1 MTSRKHLDSICD
13 SFARRIGYQ
22 FSLCIALVFATVSTT
37 FAGPTEREQAFRIH
51 NRLAGVP
58 PSETVLTAMEA
69 DLNGPNPDPIAAA
82 RTAMDN
88 PNFYTV
94 TVKNFAAPWTNRDQT
109 VFVPLNDYTTLV
121 IGMVKDGVPFT
132 EILSADLLYRHTG
145 QQGLPSPNS
154 NAYYENLEQAMLQ
167 PGFDPQTEIVATTQS
182 AAYGTPTQAT
192 AGVMTT
198 RAAAEAFFI
207 AGTNRAMFRFTLM
220 NHMCTDLEG
229 VHDTT
234 IVPDRIRQDVSRS
247 PGGDS
252 RVFMNNCIGCHSG
265 MDPLAQAFAYY
276 DYDEVLG
283 RMLYTGGTVASK
295 YFNNDTTFEDG
306 FITPDDSWNN
316 YWRVGQNANLGWD
329 INLPGNGAGAKTL
342 GQELAATQAFAQ
354 CQVTKVFRNV
364 CLRNPV
370 DAPDRAVV
378 ATMTGNFTGAYGYD
392 LKEVFAASAAYCM
405 GN

>member
-1 MTSRKHLDSICD
+1 MTSRKRSISIFDSPL
-13 SFARRIGYQ
+13 RRFGYQ
-22 FSLCIALVFATVSTT
+22 FSLCVALAFATASTAL
-37 FAGPTEREQAFRIH
+37 AGPTERERAFRIH

-58 PSETVLTAMEA
+58 PSDAVLTSMET
-69 DLNGPNPDPIAAA
+69 DLNSPSPDPIAAA
-82 RTAMDN
+82 RKAMDN

-94 TVKNFAAPWTNRDQT
+94 TVKNFAAPWTNRDQS

-132 EILSADLLYRHTG
+132 EILSGDLLYMHAG
-145 QQGLPSPNS
+145 QGLPSANS
-154 NAYYENLEQAMLQ
+154 NAYYENLEQAMRQ
-167 PGFDPQTEIVATTQS
+167 PTFNPQTELVPTSQS

-192 AGVMTT
+192 AGAMTT

-252 RVFMNNCIGCHSG
+252 RVFMNSCIGCHAG

-276 DYDEVLG
+276 DYDDVLG
-283 RMLYTGGTVASK
+283 RMLYTSGVVASK

-316 YWRVGQNANLGWD
+316 YWRAGQNANLGWD
-329 INLPGNGAGAKTL
+329 INRSNSGTGAKTL

-364 CLRNPV
+364 CLRDPV
-370 DAPDRAVV
+370 NGNDRTQIT
-378 ATMTGNFTGAYGYD
+378 TMTGNFTGTYGYD

-405 GN
+405 GP

>member
-1 MTSRKHLDSICD
+1 MTSRKQLSSIFDSLT
-13 SFARRIGYQ
+13 RRIGNPLI
-22 FSLCIALVFATVSTT
+22 LCIALIFATASTAL
-37 FAGPTEREQAFRIH
+37 AGPTEREQAFRIH

-58 PSETVLTAMEA
+58 PSEGVLTSMES

-82 RTAMDN
+82 HTAMDN

-94 TVKNFAAPWTNRDQT
+94 TVKNFAAPWTNRDQS

-121 IGMVKDGVPFT
+121 IGMVRDGVPFT
-132 EILSADLLYRHTG
+132 EVLSADLLYTHAG
-145 QQGLPSPNS
+145 QGLPSASS
-154 NAYYENLEQAMLQ
+154 NAHYDNLEQAMRD
-167 PGFDPQTEIVATTQS
+167 PNFDPQTDLVPTTQS
-182 AAYGTPTQAT
+182 AAYGTPSTAT
-192 AGVMTT
+192 AGAMTT
-198 RAAAEAFFI
+198 RAAAEAFFV

-234 IVPDRIRQDVSRS
+234 LVPDRIRQDVSRS

-283 RMLYTGGTVASK
+283 RMLFTNGTVASK

-306 FITPDDSWNN
+306 FITPDDEWNN

-329 INLPGNGAGAKTL
+329 INLPGSGTGAKTL

-364 CLRNPV
+364 CLREPV
-370 DAPDRAVV
+370 DGADRVEI